1 VDPLPLLILV
11 KGALPGL
18 GKSTLSRGLA
28 ARLRDGGLDVEEFEE
43 QAILDRPEFAAAIGE
58 WRSTSRVSF
67 ETLLVGTHA
76 YLEACRRRRADVYV
90 VDSLLPFLPSLFAWG
105 RSDGEIRGFFSELRA
120 LMRGFEVLLLQ
131 LEGDATTG
139 LQRAAG
145 REAEGWLPRFVAK
158 VHDYEDDGRTT
169 RDFESVVA
177 YLESAASRS
186 RKLLSRAPWRVWFV
200 QVEQDCELVL
210 DLVMSSLGGSG
221 ASCLAE
227 PSKLSRNPARRSGA
241 GIGAVRTPTIAVY
254 ERRRAGRLRQAVS

>member
-11 KGALPGL
+11 NGALPGL

-105 RSDGEIRGFFSELRA
+105 CSDGEIRGFFSELRA

-145 REAEGWLPRFVAK
+145 RELR
-158 VHDYEDDGRTT
+158 
-169 RDFESVVA
+169 
-177 YLESAASRS
+177 
-186 RKLLSRAPWRVWFV
+186 
-200 QVEQDCELVL
+200 
-210 DLVMSSLGGSG
+210 GGSLDSSRRFTTMKTMAERPAISK
-221 ASCLAE
+221 ASLRISNRQHPETASSCRE
-227 PSKLSRNPARRSGA
+227 RPGGCGSFKLSKTVNLSW
-241 GIGAVRTPTIAVY
+241 T
-254 ERRRAGRLRQAVS
+254 S